1 MEFLLISLLI
11 LKINLLISP
20 EQSIQN
26 KIDYILVL
34 PEHSARLTGSHF
46 YKMVN
51 SGAADVAMTGLTKA
65 LLDGYWPHAS
75 TKWKVLGKELSESLI
90 MDKDAQQIYDNNIR
104 ATKLEAKFRTWED
117 DIKGID
123 DMVYF
128 TLHASC
134 FRIEEKYLK
143 IRQYPKPLM
152 PLCEKEKICICSTDT
167 PYWHCRNQR

>member
-1 MEFLLISLLI
+1 MEFLLISLLL

-26 KIDYILVL
+26 KIDYIITE
-34 PEHSARLTGSHF
+34 PELSARLTGSHF

-75 TKWKVLGKELSESLI
+75 TKWKTAGKELSESLI
-90 MDKDAQQIYDNNIR
+90 MDEDAQIIYDNNIR

-123 DMVYF
+123 DMIYF
-128 TLHASC
+128 ALHASC
-134 FRIEEKYLK
+134 FRIKEKYLRIGEYSK
-143 IRQYPKPLM
+143 NLINF
-152 PLCEKEKICICSTDT
+152 CEEEESLLCSTDT
-167 PYWHCRNQR
+167 PYWHCRDQR